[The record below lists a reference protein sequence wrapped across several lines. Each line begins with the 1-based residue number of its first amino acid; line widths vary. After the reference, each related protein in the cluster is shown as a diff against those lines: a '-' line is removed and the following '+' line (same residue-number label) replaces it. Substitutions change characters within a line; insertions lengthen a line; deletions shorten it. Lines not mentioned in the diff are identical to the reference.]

1 MVQKYFNDFERFCD
15 LSSPNSSVQG
25 TLGEQCKHSVK
36 HCGFLIPGRSRAEY
50 IRASQDDNVRENKLA
65 LHGFT
70 FLSFV
75 IRTGSLDYSR
85 GRDTLI
91 HRHHGTY
98 VSDVSVYFWLRE
110 FKADYLL

>member
-1 MVQKYFNDFERFCD
+1 MMKYHFPRNT
-15 LSSPNSSVQG
+15 PNSVDVN
-25 TLGEQCKHSVK
+25 L
-36 HCGFLIPGRSRAEY
+36 
-50 IRASQDDNVRENKLA
+50 IRACQDDNVRENKLA

-91 HRHHGTY
+91 HHHHGTY

-110 FKADYLL
+110 FKANYLL